1 MVQNRCYCTGMKT
14 RKDELEEWGTEII
27 FGQARGF
34 RAWVMRCLLRMVSW
48 VFFLIVKIRLFLF
61 RSHIKRVSY
70 LATQVISVGNITA
83 GGTGKTPVV
92 EFLSRTL
99 SERGRKCAIL
109 TRGYK
114 SEDLDEPQYWTNKK
128 GKVLS
133 KNLPKIAS
141 DGKQCYLSPLKA
153 GDEPY
158 MLARN
163 LPDVA
168 VLVDKDRIKSG
179 LFALNELGTDTLIL
193 DDGMQYLKLR
203 HEIDIVLV
211 DCGAPFGTG
220 SLLPRG
226 TLREPRTSL
235 KRASYII
242 LTKSGGK
249 PQDELI
255 TTIRKYNKVAD
266 IIVTDHSPV
275 LLENIYTGEQKPLE
289 YLQGKHVACLSGIAR
304 PESFENLASQLGAKV
319 DIKRRYPDHY
329 WFSQHDLNQ
338 FEDRCV
344 ARSMDFIL
352 TTEKD
357 AVRFLYLDHIEVPV
371 YFLRIHIEIF
381 KGQEHWDKMID
392 RICKLTA
399 TQPTPE
405 WGTML

>member
-1 MVQNRCYCTGMKT
+1 MKT

-34 RAWVMRCLLRMVSW
+34 RAWVMCCLLRMVSW
-48 VFFLIVKIRLFLF
+48 VFLLIVKIRLFLF
-61 RSHIKRVSY
+61 RRRIKRVEY

-99 SERGRKCAIL
+99 AERGRQCAIL

-114 SEDLDEPQYWTNKK
+114 SKDLDEPQQWINRK
-128 GKVLS
+128 GEVLR

-141 DGKQCYLSPLKA
+141 DGHECYLSPLHA

-163 LPDVA
+163 LKGVA

-179 LFALNELGTDTLIL
+179 LFALNELGSDTLIL

-220 SLLPRG
+220 SMLPRG
-226 TLREPRTSL
+226 TMREPRASL

-255 TTIRKYNKVAD
+255 ATIRKYNAVAD

-275 LLENIYTGEQKPLE
+275 LLENIYTGEQKSLD

-304 PESFENLASQLGAKV
+304 PESFENLAAQLGAKV

-329 WFSQHDLNQ
+329 WFSQTDLNQ
-338 FEDRCV
+338 FEDRCISR
-344 ARSMDFIL
+344 AMDFIL

-392 RICKLTA
+392 RICQLSHN
-399 TQPTPE
+399 QPPPQ
-405 WGTML
+405 WGNML